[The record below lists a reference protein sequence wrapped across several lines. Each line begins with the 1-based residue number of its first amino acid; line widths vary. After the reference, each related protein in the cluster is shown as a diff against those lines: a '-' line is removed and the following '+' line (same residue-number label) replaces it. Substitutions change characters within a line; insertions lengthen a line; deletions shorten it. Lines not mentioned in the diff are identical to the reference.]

1 MKGIFTFNQHRA
13 HSLLKRLAFITL
25 LSIIVLCF
33 TLYPINSNAPNELNG
48 VSDSVNP
55 VIVDPEFL
63 TLNNGDGSWEELV
76 EVYNF
81 GNIYRSIHKICFSDT
96 AAFLVAD
103 DDGMIIADIT
113 DPHLPTIIGKIG
125 KYDDGSMG
133 CLDVCYSDGCVYVQN
148 VSFRIAFM
156 EKM

>member
-1 MKGIFTFNQHRA
+1 M
-13 HSLLKRLAFITL
+13 LKKLAVITL

-33 TLYPINSNAPNELNG
+33 TEYPINSNAPNELNS
-48 VSDSVNP
+48 VSDSIKP

-81 GNIYRSIHKICFSDT
+81 GNIYKSIQKICFSDT
-96 AAFLVAD
+96 AAFLVAGE
-103 DDGMIIADIT
+103 DGLIIADIT
-113 DPHLPTIIGKIG
+113 NPHLPTIIGKIG
-125 KYDDGSMG
+125 NYDDSSIG
-133 CLDVCYSDGCVYVQN
+133 CIDVCYSDGCVYVQN
-148 VSFRIAFM
+148 VNFGIAFM